1 MGVYNYGG
9 RVIPWYEAPII
20 GGINY
25 TWEEKPAAPP
35 IPEIQQYI
43 ANQEYHQQKMREG
56 SGGLGGFLT
65 NFVNPILD
73 PMAADPIKTA
83 AIIAATAT
91 GNAYLVPYIVGADT
105 AIAGGSPEDVLKS
118 AATAYVGQQI
128 GTAVGGAIGGD
139 GFTGVTETGLPTLA
153 SETVGADLL
162 GTTLLGDA
170 GATGAYESAI
180 DSYPTPTP
188 DVSSIATDDATRL
201 AQMLK
206 EFGNPTELTGPT
218 IDTAGRATV
227 TLEDGV
233 IDSQVPV
240 MPSNLQDT
248 AYLDPGLIDVA
259 PENVTIGTPEPTF
272 NGVDL
277 GSTDIGQIGGGIIG
291 SNIGGGTS
299 IGGTGVKP
307 NLSAGE
313 LTVSGTPNTFDPWN
327 NPETLPTIAENLPV
341 QEPVKPDTTAKA
353 NSIKLGNL
361 LKSSLQQSALTQQQ
375 SNISNALRGSQIPTM
390 IPSIYKQANPFNF
403 GQQNQP
409 VQDTTALAN
418 LLRTA

>member
-1 MGVYNYGG
+1 VRIDYGG
-9 RVIPWYEAPII
+9 AVIPWYEAPLA
-20 GGINY
+20 GGVNY
-25 TWEEKPAAPP
+25 TWQEKPVAPP
-35 IPEIQQYI
+35 VEEIKQYI
-43 ANQEYHQQKMREG
+43 ANEQYQQEKMREG
-56 SGGLGGFLT
+56 SGGIGGFL
-65 NFVNPILD
+65 NSYVNPILNN
-73 PMAADPIKTA
+73 MADDPIKTA
-83 AIIAATAT
+83 AILAATAT

-259 PENVTIGTPEPTF
+259 PENVTIGTLEPTF

-313 LTVSGTPNTFDPWN
+313 LTVSGTPNTFDPWD
-327 NPETLPTIAENLPV
+327 NPENLPTIAENLPV

-409 VQDTTALAN
+409 VQDTNALAK